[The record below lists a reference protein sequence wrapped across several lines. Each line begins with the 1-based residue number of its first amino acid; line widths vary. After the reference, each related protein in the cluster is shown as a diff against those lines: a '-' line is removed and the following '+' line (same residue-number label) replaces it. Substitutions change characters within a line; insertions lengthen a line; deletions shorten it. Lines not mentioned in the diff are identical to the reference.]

1 MIHQRQRIASFVIL
15 VSDLLALTTGFLGAW
30 YVRFGSGHLPVPKG
44 VPDFDRYLEL
54 LAPVLLLFPLVFYF
68 HGLYQGRSPKSR
80 VDEAFSVLIAV
91 GLGTVLLSGA
101 LTFYRPL
108 HQTNPAEPFTYSR
121 SFLLFFAL
129 FSVVAVVLFRA
140 GSRSLLKTAS
150 LRFGEREKILIVGAG
165 RLGREVAQKL
175 ISHRDLGVEVVG
187 FLDDDPGKAQRQ
199 FSGVPVLGTLR
210 DIESVL
216 EQVRPDQVLVALP
229 LEAHK
234 KMLRVLQTVAR
245 ECVEVKLVPDIL
257 QYATLKATLEDLDGT
272 PIINLSQVPLQGWH
286 SLVKRVLDL
295 GISAM
300 GLLLLAPAFGL
311 IALAIWLEDRGPIFY
326 SQERMGLDGRL
337 FRIWKFRSMRVDA
350 EATTGPVWAIK
361 DDPRRTRVGA
371 FLRRWSLDELPQL
384 WNVLRGEMSLVGPR
398 PERPAFVAEFKQ
410 RLPQYMLRHRVK
422 AGITGWAQVHGWRGN
437 TSIRKRLE
445 YDLYYIENWSLALDL
460 KILWMTLR
468 HGLRHNAH

>member
-1 MIHQRQRIASFVIL
+1 MIHQRQRIASL
-15 VSDLLALTTGFLGAW
+15 VALSSDFLALTLAFFGAW
-30 YVRFGSGHLPVPKG
+30 YVRFLSGAFPVPKG
-44 VPDFDRYLEL
+44 IPDFDRYLEL
-54 LAPVLLLFPLVFYF
+54 LVPILFLFPIVFYF
-68 HGLYQGRSPKSR
+68 HGLYQVRSQRSR
-80 VDEAFSVLIAV
+80 VDEAFSTLIGVA
-91 GLGTVLLSGA
+91 LGTILLSGA
-101 LTFYRPL
+101 LTFYRPPSDL
-108 HQTNPAEPFTYSR
+108 ESGDPFTYSR
-121 SFLLFFAL
+121 SFLLLFAL
-129 FSVVAVVLFRA
+129 LSVVAVVAFRA
-140 GSRSLLKTAS
+140 AARYLLATAS
-150 LRFGEREKILIVGAG
+150 LRIGERERILIVGAG
-165 RLGREVAQKL
+165 SLGREVAQKL
-175 ISHRDLGVEVVG
+175 LAHQDLGVEVVG
-187 FLDDDPGKAQRQ
+187 FLDDDPGKANRQ
-199 FSGVPVLGTLR
+199 ILGLPVLGSLKQ
-210 DIESVL
+210 IEEVVSRT
-216 EQVRPDQVLVALP
+216 RPDQVLVALP

-234 KMLRVLQTVAR
+234 KMLRVLQAVAS

-295 GISAM
+295 LLSAV
-300 GLLLLAPAFGL
+300 GLLLLFPVFG
-311 IALAIWLEDRGPIFY
+311 IAALAIWLEDRGPIFY

-350 EATTGPVWAIK
+350 EATTGPVWAIR

-398 PERPAFVAEFKQ
+398 PERPSFVAEFRQ

-445 YDLYYIENWSLALDL
+445 YDLYYIENWSLGLDL

-468 HGLRHNAH
+468 HGLRQNAH